1 MKQLS
6 LFDIQLLSE
15 PIEAKNKTVRI
26 SAKDLCYTDTKTG
39 EKVKDVMSFIHKTE
53 LIDKSEFLKIYAKGY
68 AFLFNVELLAS
79 IELLAVIMKIAQ
91 STKDTNIFPLSFE
104 LAQQNGFK
112 KKIAQYSRAKKE
124 LEQKQVILK
133 IDKYH
138 HKYNPTMFFNGNRIA
153 IVQEILSS

>member
-53 LIDKSEFLKIYAKGY
+53 LIDKSEFLKIY
-68 AFLFNVELLAS
+68 
-79 IELLAVIMKIAQ
+79 
-91 STKDTNIFPLSFE
+91 
-104 LAQQNGFK
+104 
-112 KKIAQYSRAKKE
+112 
-124 LEQKQVILK
+124 
-133 IDKYH
+133 
-138 HKYNPTMFFNGNRIA
+138 
-153 IVQEILSS
+153 